1 MGTRASEG
9 CIRLRNED
17 IAKLRALV
25 TPGMKVVV
33 QGSRKDA
40 EADGVQYVA
49 PKAAHT
55 YAAQYFASTPS
66 ASTGSS
72 AYTGASLAG

>member
-25 TPGMKVVV
+25 TPGMKVVI

-40 EADGVQYVA
+40 EADGVTYVTPQA
-49 PKAAHT
+49 VYT
-55 YAAQYFASTPS
+55 YASRFFPTSKVGPS
-66 ASTGSS
+66 GRPV
-72 AYTGASLAG
+72 AG